1 MIKISKNNIIYNE
14 DLVESMF
21 VCYFGLSIEEA
32 KVKIK
37 DFHQYMMLFQEVD
50 FTFEGKI
57 IIYGSRDIYNINEQ
71 MELNKKS
78 KRFITF
84 VGSDAMED
92 YHVKNKDNYRLI
104 REYENASTYLYMCE
118 KYLYIKSEFYG
129 DMIVKIAEV

>member
-21 VCYFGLSIEEA
+21 VCYFGISIEEA

-37 DFHQYMMLFQEVD
+37 DFNQYMMLFKEVD
-50 FTFEGKI
+50 ITFEGNVI
-57 IIYGSRDIYNINEQ
+57 IFGSRDTYNVDEQ

-84 VGSDAMED
+84 VGNNAMED
-92 YHVKNKDNYRLI
+92 YHVKNKDKYGLI

-118 KYLYIKSEFYG
+118 RYLYIKSDYYG